1 MENKSKKEIKR
12 KSIATS
18 CCDIFTKNGFHN
30 ISISQ
35 IALTAGIG
43 KGTIY
48 EYFKNKEDIV
58 FELMSC
64 LQENYD
70 EEFQHNLKVAITPY
84 DKILTLFS
92 IFISKNENIKVQR
105 AIYKQFLIIC
115 LTQPSDEIKVYN
127 TNLRK
132 KYIIILDEIIE
143 NINLSTKIYDSVVGF
158 FVASNS
164 LVTYDLET
172 TIKDFIK
179 NELDNKEG

>member
-1 MENKSKKEIKR
+1 MNKLSKKEIKR
-12 KSIATS
+12 KNIATS

-70 EEFQHNLKVAITPY
+70 EEFHQNLKNATTPY

-92 IFISKNENIKVQR
+92 IFISEDENIKVQR

-115 LTQPSDEIKVYN
+115 LTQPSVEIKTYN
-127 TNLRK
+127 TKLRK
-132 KYIIILDEIIE
+132 KYITILDDIID
-143 NINLSTKIYDSVVGF
+143 NIDISIKIYDTIIGF
-158 FVASNS
+158 FIASNS
-164 LVTYDLET
+164 LIEYDLKT
-172 TIKDFIK
+172 NIK
-179 NELDNKEG
+179 NFITNTLKKEKN